1 MDQFSVLI
9 FSGVRG
15 DTRRYRSFHPYEQL
29 RLAGVTCQLSHIT
42 DPQLPA
48 KIEQAAIVIVH
59 RTTYDSY
66 VARLFQ
72 AIHAHGGLAIQ
83 DIDDLIFE
91 PAAFGWIA
99 SPDFRDP
106 VRAAL
111 YQEDILRNRATLELC
126 QAVIASTQYLA
137 EQARTLNKPVWIHR
151 NAFSLEML
159 AVSEQAFKQKQ
170 VVNEK
175 IILGYASGTPTH
187 DRDFA
192 VAKPAIQQ
200 ILRHHPEVELRLIG
214 PVNPGKDWGNLNDQI
229 KCHKLVPWRQLPSL
243 QASFDINIAPLVA
256 DNPFAQSKSEIKYVE
271 AGLVR
276 VPTIASSTEAF
287 EFAIRSGENGFLAA
301 SEADWIEALEHL
313 IQDARLRREMGE
325 RAHTDILERYHP
337 RVRGMELIDTLNQI
351 CSSGDNR
358 LWLDSASIL
367 YNNATFN
374 RAAEPPET
382 FKISETMEN
391 SPSLLQRGF
400 YSLRHRGMHTL
411 LLQVRVFIRRLFA
424 PLFPYKKD

>member
-1 MDQFSVLI
+1 MDQLFVLI

-29 RLAGVTCQLSHIT
+29 QLAGVPCQLSHIT

-72 AIHAHGGLAIQ
+72 AIQAHGGLAIQ

-91 PAAFGWIA
+91 PAAFRWIG

-111 YQEDILRNRATLELC
+111 YQEDILRNRATLEQC

-137 EQARTLNKPVWIHR
+137 EQAQALNKPVWIHR
-151 NAFSLEML
+151 NAFSLKML

-170 VVNEK
+170 VLNKK

-200 ILRHHPEVELRLIG
+200 ILRHHPEVDLWLIG
-214 PVNPGKDWGNLNDQI
+214 PVNPGKDWGDLNDRI
-229 KCHKLVPWRQLPSL
+229 VCHKLVPWRQLPYL
-243 QASFDINIAPLVA
+243 QASFDINIAPLVTN
-256 DNPFAQSKSEIKYVE
+256 NPFAQSKSEIKYVE

-276 VPTIASSTEAF
+276 VPTIASNTDAF
-287 EFAIRSGENGFLAA
+287 EFAVRSGENGFLAA
-301 SEADWIEALEHL
+301 SEADWIDALEHL
-313 IQDARLRREMGE
+313 IQDASLRRDMGE
-325 RAHTDILERYHP
+325 RAYTDVLERYHP
-337 RVRGMELIDTLNQI
+337 RVRGIELIDTLNQI
-351 CSSGDNR
+351 CNSDVNR
-358 LWLDSASIL
+358 PWSYSASIF
-367 YNNATFN
+367 YNKTALN
-374 RAAEPPET
+374 RQAEPPET
-382 FKISETMEN
+382 FEISETMEN
-391 SPSLLQRGF
+391 SPSLLQMGF
-400 YSLRHRGMHTL
+400 YSLRHRGMLTL
-411 LLQVRVFIRRLFA
+411 LLQIRVLIRRLFA